1 MVDEWSGEVED
12 ALEDENNDGED
23 IFNMWKQMENRVYED
38 STSFLNY
45 KLYHSFFYVTL
56 KTNILIKL
64 SIIFFALSQIS
75 QR

>member
-1 MVDEWSGEVED
+1 MVDKWSGKVED
-12 ALEDENNDGED
+12 ALEDVIIDEKNDGED

-38 STSFLNY
+38 STSFLNC

-64 SIIFFALSQIS
+64 SIFV
-75 QR
+75 